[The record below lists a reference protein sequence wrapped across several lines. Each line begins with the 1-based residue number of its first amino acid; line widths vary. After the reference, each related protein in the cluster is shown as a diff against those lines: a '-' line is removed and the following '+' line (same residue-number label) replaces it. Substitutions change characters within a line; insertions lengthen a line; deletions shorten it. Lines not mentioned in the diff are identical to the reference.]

1 MTLSSN
7 KVVTFSKGQGDAELL
22 QQGWSLLEEDVS
34 LPVAVLSRSAL
45 QNNLSWMKN
54 YAQQT
59 GVRLA
64 PHGKTSMAPAL
75 FAMQIEAGSWAMS
88 LATAPQVVAAA
99 RSGIKRILMA
109 NQLVGKRNM
118 QLIAEQIRSGLE
130 FFCFVDSIANA
141 DALSTFFSAQ
151 NLQLNLLLEI
161 GVPQGRCGVRSIEQ
175 ANALCEQI
183 NALPAL
189 DLRGIA
195 FYEGVIHGP
204 DAPARISEFVSGI
217 RTLALNWREQKRF
230 AEGEIILTGA
240 GSAWY
245 DIVAEQMD
253 PINLPD
259 NVAVVIRP
267 GCYLIHDTGIYQ
279 DAQAEVKARSRMA
292 CDIKGDLI
300 SSLQVWAYVQSIPEP
315 GMAVI
320 GLGKRDAAFDAGLP
334 TPVLHHRP
342 GDTSPSAV
350 PSHWKLTRIMDQ
362 HAMLQ
367 VNPEDELTVG
377 DILCFSTSHPCL
389 TMDKWRYLG
398 IVDDDYCVRQLIE
411 TCF

>member
-1 MTLSSN
+1 MTLSRN
-7 KVVTFSKGQGDAELL
+7 TMLAFSKGQGDAGQL
-22 QQGWSLLEEDVS
+22 QQGWNLLAEDVS

-54 YAQQT
+54 YAQHT

-64 PHGKTSMAPAL
+64 PHGKTSMAPEL
-75 FAMQIEAGSWAMS
+75 FAMQLEAGSWAMS

-99 RSGIKRILMA
+99 QSGVKRILMA

-130 FFCFVDSIANA
+130 FFCFVDSSENVEALNA
-141 DALSTFFSAQ
+141 FFSAQ
-151 NLQLNLLLEI
+151 DLQLNLLLEI
-161 GVPQGRCGVRSIEQ
+161 GVPQGRCGVRSVTQ

-183 NALPAL
+183 SALPAL
-189 DLRGIA
+189 NLRGIA

-204 DAPARISEFVSGI
+204 DAPERIRQFVGSI
-217 RTLALNWREQKRF
+217 RDLALSWREQERF
-230 AEGEIILTGA
+230 ATGEIILTGA

-245 DIVAEQMD
+245 DLVAEQMD
-253 PINLPD
+253 PTNLPQD
-259 NVAVVIRP
+259 MAVVIRP

-334 TPVLHHRP
+334 TPVLHYHP
-342 GDTSPSAV
+342 GDASPSSV
-350 PSHWKLTRIMDQ
+350 PSHWQLTRIMDQ

-367 VNPEDELTVG
+367 IDPKDKLTVG

-398 IVDDDYCVRQLIE
+398 IVDDDHCVRQLIE